1 METVIIASK
10 NKNKIKEIEEILS
23 TMQMKAISREDAG
36 VPDFDV
42 EETGKTFEENAFI
55 KARAI
60 CEASGKIT
68 VADDSGLE
76 VDFLG
81 GHPGVYSAR
90 YAGPEQDDGKNNA
103 KLLRELKDV
112 PFENRTARFVCCIVM
127 VYPDGDRVSVR
138 GECKGHILEQIQGN
152 SGFGYDPLFLPD
164 GQSET
169 FAQMSKEEK
178 NRISHRAD
186 ALGKLKAKLE
196 ERDLNTPSKQE
207 NYG

>member
-68 VADDSGLE
+68 IADDSGLE
-76 VDFLG
+76 VDFLSG
-81 GHPGVYSAR
+81 RPGVYSAR
-90 YAGPEQDDGKNNA
+90 YGGPEQDDGKNNA

-178 NRISHRAD
+178 NRISHRAG

>member
-23 TMQMKAISREDAG
+23 TMQMKAISREDAE

-60 CEASGKIT
+60 CEASGEIT
-68 VADDSGLE
+68 IADDSGLE
-76 VDFLG
+76 VDFLSG
-81 GHPGVYSAR
+81 RPGVYSAR

>member
-68 VADDSGLE
+68 IADDSGLE
-76 VDFLG
+76 VDFLSG
-81 GHPGVYSAR
+81 RPGVYSAR
-90 YAGPEQDDGKNNA
+90 YGGPEQDDGKNNA
-103 KLLRELKDV
+103 KLLRELEDV

>member
-68 VADDSGLE
+68 IADDSGLE
-76 VDFLG
+76 VDFLSG
-81 GHPGVYSAR
+81 RPGVYSAR

>member
-68 VADDSGLE
+68 IADDSGLE
-76 VDFLG
+76 VDFLSG
-81 GHPGVYSAR
+81 RPGVYSAR
-90 YAGPEQDDGKNNA
+90 YGGPEQDDGKNNA

>member
-68 VADDSGLE
+68 IADDSGLE
-76 VDFLG
+76 VDFLSG
-81 GHPGVYSAR
+81 RPGVYSAR

-103 KLLRELKDV
+103 KLLRELEDV